1 MLMIVKY
8 TFQLRL
14 SPKLHSPSSNHPLC
28 ISIWKLIRHLKLNMS
43 KTEFL
48 ISLYHV
54 PILINDVTIPL
65 VAQAKKT
72 WSHPWIFSFPHTL
85 HSVYKQQC
93 EDCTFKAHRLRPLF
107 TLPPITTLVEANISH
122 LSYSLQTNPILLLT
136 HPCLLSSQ
144 QPKIFF

>member
-1 MLMIVKY
+1 MTVKY

-48 ISLYHV
+48 TSLYHV

-65 VAQAKKT
+65 VAQAKK
-72 WSHPWIFSFPHTL
+72 HGVIFESSLFLIPYIQSTSNNVKTAPSKHT
-85 HSVYKQQC
+85 
-93 EDCTFKAHRLRPLF
+93 D
-107 TLPPITTLVEANISH
+107 
-122 LSYSLQTNPILLLT
+122 
-136 HPCLLSSQ
+136 
-144 QPKIFF
+144 